1 MQLSSNLKCLRYSA
15 RGQSMVEFAVAA
27 PVLILILYMIMYVS
41 DLYVIK
47 SKTLVSARYGAWHLA
62 RGTAQQNNAPAKLGQ
77 TFHLKQGIKGKTVGV
92 SAIAGDTGTAPLKLN
107 HDSKTFVT
115 PVDANTGGST
125 IGKIT
130 GGVNSLIVGGLEKL
144 LGSESN
150 SQTTALQ
157 VTFEAST
164 LPMQLGPKLSKN
176 LPKSFNIVGTHFVD
190 GNSWN
195 GCAVKVHDL
204 LDMVFDQIG
213 DGFIGVLRGKPEEEK
228 GDPRKE

>member
-1 MQLSSNLKCLRYSA
+1 
-15 RGQSMVEFAVAA
+15 MVEFAVAA
-27 PVLILILYMIMYVS
+27 PLLVLMLYAIVYVS

-47 SKTLVSARYGAWHLA
+47 SKTLVAARYGAWHLA
-62 RGTAQQNNAPAKLGQ
+62 RASVKQTDAKTRLGQ
-77 TFHLKQGIKGKTVGV
+77 TFHFKQGIQGKKVGMGV
-92 SAIAGDTGTAPLKLN
+92 IAGDTGPATLDLV
-107 HDSKTFVT
+107 HDAQQFVN

-130 GGVNSLIVGGLEKL
+130 GQVNSLIVGGLDAI
-144 LGSESN
+144 LGSQSN

-176 LPKSFNIVGTHFVD
+176 LPKSFKINGVHFVD

-195 GCAVKVHDL
+195 GCAVQVHDL
-204 LDMVFDQIG
+204 LDIVFGQI
-213 DGFIGVLRGKPEEEK
+213 DAGFIGDLGGKPK
-228 GDPRKE
+228 DQGGDPR